1 MYMAVSNSRLPKE
14 VSISSIHALPSA
26 IETAPAAQSQI
37 NSVNIGMQSVLA
49 MTPHGS
55 ARECVERATSRR
67 HSFKDNFSK
76 VPHRSRSLAI
86 HASCDTRMR
95 VL

>member
-1 MYMAVSNSRLPKE
+1 MAVSNSRLPMG
-14 VSISSIHALPSA
+14 VSISSRHALPSA
-26 IETAPAAQSQI
+26 VETAPAAQSQI
-37 NSVNIGMQSVLA
+37 NSVNIGRQSVLA
-49 MTPHGS
+49 MTPLGS
-55 ARECVERATSRR
+55 ARECVERVTTRR
-67 HSFKDNFSK
+67 HPFKDDFSK

>member
-1 MYMAVSNSRLPKE
+1 MAVSNSRLPKE
-14 VSISSIHALPSA
+14 VSISSGHVLPSS

-37 NSVNIGMQSVLA
+37 NSVNIGRHSILA
-49 MTPHGS
+49 MTPRGS
-55 ARECVERATSRR
+55 ARECVERVTSRR
-67 HSFKDNFSK
+67 HPFKDNFSK

-86 HASCDTRMR
+86 HESCDTRMR